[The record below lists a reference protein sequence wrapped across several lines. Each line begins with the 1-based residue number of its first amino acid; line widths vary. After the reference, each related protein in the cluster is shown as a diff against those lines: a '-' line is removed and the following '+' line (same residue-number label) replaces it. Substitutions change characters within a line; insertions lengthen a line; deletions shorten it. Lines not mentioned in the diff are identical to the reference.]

1 MKKERNFYLFFVI
14 AAYVSSLFFGGYYL
28 SVGIWEL
35 YVLMLLA
42 FVLFVIYGALSF
54 LRFISLVWLFRIS
67 ITTVLIIIFNQIYLT
82 GGIQSHALLEFAI
95 PPLLA
100 FFYKPVFDRYIF
112 MAASAAGMISMFPLS
127 NAGYTRNLL
136 SPEHVNVHALMC
148 AILIFT
154 IIAIYTFLFRNTLMA
169 KNKELAASIDERK
182 KTTQKLLQL
191 EKMASLGV
199 LSAGIAHEINNPLN
213 FIQNG
218 VEALSAKINEND
230 KTKEKELEPLF
241 KIVKEGI
248 NRVTKI
254 VKSLSHFS
262 RRGHEMDEQCD
273 IKEIIENC
281 LLILQSKIKNK
292 VRVFTDFPSVNHK
305 VKGNEGL
312 LHQAVMNIMVNAEQ
326 AIKNK
331 GTIKI
336 STKKKSTLLDIVIED
351 DGEGIPKENISKI
364 SDPFF
369 TTKAPGAGTGLGL
382 FIAYS
387 IIYEHN
393 GSIDVISTEN
403 SGTIFT
409 ISLPID

>member
-1 MKKERNFYLFFVI
+1 
-14 AAYVSSLFFGGYYL
+14 
-28 SVGIWEL
+28 
-35 YVLMLLA
+35 
-42 FVLFVIYGALSF
+42 
-54 LRFISLVWLFRIS
+54 
-67 ITTVLIIIFNQIYLT
+67 
-82 GGIQSHALLEFAI
+82 
-95 PPLLA
+95 
-100 FFYKPVFDRYIF
+100 
-112 MAASAAGMISMFPLS
+112 
-127 NAGYTRNLL
+127 
-136 SPEHVNVHALMC
+136 
-148 AILIFT
+148 
-154 IIAIYTFLFRNTLMA
+154 
-169 KNKELAASIDERK
+169 
-182 KTTQKLLQL
+182 
-191 EKMASLGV
+191 
-199 LSAGIAHEINNPLN
+199 
-213 FIQNG
+213 
-218 VEALSAKINEND
+218 
-230 KTKEKELEPLF
+230 
-241 KIVKEGI
+241 
-248 NRVTKI
+248 
-254 VKSLSHFS
+254 
-262 RRGHEMDEQCD
+262 MDEQCD

-292 VRVFTDFPSVNHK
+292 VRVFTDFPSANHK

-336 STKKKSTLLDIVIED
+336 STKKKGTFLDIVIED